1 MNTVD
6 AFQQQS
12 EQVRHLLKQGDIAGA
27 EKLLLALTETSEV
40 REQPLVALLELYMQT
55 QRPLEAISTLEKLV
69 IEKPDSLLYLDR
81 LAGMLSGFG
90 QLGVAISHYQKFIRA
105 HEDNAN
111 AWFNL
116 ALLYKRGKRFLDAI
130 DAYEKSLSLGI
141 SDIHEVYSNM
151 GVLYSDMRQ
160 AENARKMYEQAIE
173 IQAQYLPA
181 LFNLAGLAEEEGQR
195 EEASAIYRDILKID
209 PDHHESMSRLAYLKK
224 ITAEDSELLAT
235 LEQAAGQP
243 SDSVLGKESV
253 HFALGKS
260 YDDLGRYEQAMS
272 AYRQANALGK
282 TRNREY
288 RRADVEAGFDQ
299 LIEVFSPS
307 RLAAAKGDSRVSPI
321 FVCGMFRSG
330 STLLEQV
337 LSTHPAM
344 TAGGELDFFQW
355 LVFQNFTPYPQRI
368 ENATEAELH
377 ALGYQYLS
385 MLKNL
390 FPTAT
395 HLTDKQPDNFLFL
408 GLVKMLY
415 PSAKILYTKRRP
427 RDNCLSV
434 YFQQL
439 GANLNYATSISD
451 TGHYYQQHS
460 RLMQHWQS
468 CFSENIHTVEY
479 EALVNSPEA
488 TIRDTLDFLG
498 LEWAPACLDFTAA
511 ANPVKTASVWQVRE
525 GLHKNSAGRW
535 RNYEAFANELSEIDE
550 PA

>member
-27 EKLLLALTETSEV
+27 EKLLLELTETSEE

-160 AENARKMYEQAIE
+160 ADNARKMYEQAIE

-224 ITAEDSELLAT
+224 ITAEDSAVLAT
-235 LEQAAGQP
+235 GFPYRRGELKADNRANFDNLFYDIRGIRRMGSAAVDLAYVAAGRLDGFWELHLSP
-243 SDSVLGKESV
+243 FDLAAG
-253 HFALGKS
+253 AL
-260 YDDLGRYEQAMS
+260 LVR
-272 AYRQANALGK
+272 
-282 TRNREY
+282 
-288 RRADVEAGFDQ
+288 EAGGVVTD
-299 LIEVFSPS
+299 
-307 RLAAAKGDSRVSPI
+307 AD
-321 FVCGMFRSG
+321 
-330 STLLEQV
+330 
-337 LSTHPAM
+337 
-344 TAGGELDFFQW
+344 GGEDW
-355 LVFQNFTPYPQRI
+355 LRGGHIVAANETLHAALRPRI
-368 ENATEAELH
+368 EH
-377 ALGYQYLS
+377 
-385 MLKNL
+385 
-390 FPTAT
+390 
-395 HLTDKQPDNFLFL
+395 
-408 GLVKMLY
+408 
-415 PSAKILYTKRRP
+415 
-427 RDNCLSV
+427 
-434 YFQQL
+434 
-439 GANLNYATSISD
+439 
-451 TGHYYQQHS
+451 
-460 RLMQHWQS
+460 
-468 CFSENIHTVEY
+468 
-479 EALVNSPEA
+479 
-488 TIRDTLDFLG
+488 
-498 LEWAPACLDFTAA
+498 
-511 ANPVKTASVWQVRE
+511 
-525 GLHKNSAGRW
+525 
-535 RNYEAFANELSEIDE
+535 
-550 PA
+550 